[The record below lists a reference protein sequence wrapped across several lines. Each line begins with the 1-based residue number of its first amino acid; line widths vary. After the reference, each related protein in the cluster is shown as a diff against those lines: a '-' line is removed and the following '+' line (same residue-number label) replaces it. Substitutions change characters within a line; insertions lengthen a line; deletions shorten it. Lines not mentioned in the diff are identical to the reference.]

1 MNTTKEKYVSPR
13 VEAMELRLEGV
24 IALSPGYTEW
34 PDLGWSD

>member
-24 IALSPGYTEW
+24 ITLSPGYTEW
-34 PDLGWSD
+34 PDLGFTD